1 MLRPSAGRPAG
12 GRRRRRR
19 RPRARARVTPPLRGP
34 ALAVQARCPA
44 TRGAGR
50 EGRPRGDLTVVD
62 LIVIQGGA
70 EMAVTV
76 RALDNFVGGA
86 WVTANSERVRRI
98 VSPVTGETIAEAP
111 DASRA
116 DVDAAVAA
124 AR

>member
-1 MLRPSAGRPAG
+1 
-12 GRRRRRR
+12 

-86 WVTANSERVRRI
+86 WVTANSQAGRRTG
-98 VSPVTGETIAEAP
+98 SPVTRPTIAPPPHATP
-111 DASRA
+111 PPL
-116 DVDAAVAA
+116 
-124 AR
+124 